1 MKRILLILSL
11 ACLPSCE
18 NLSPAQRARLSSAAD
33 RILDK
38 ALMLGESRLDKAL
51 GLPPAAT
58 VIPIPAGVA
67 VTAPGK

>member
-38 ALMLGESRLDKAL
+38 ALMLGEKKLDAAL
-51 GLPPAAT
+51 GIPPAAII
-58 VIPIPAGVA
+58 VPSSP
-67 VTAPGK
+67 VTPGK